1 MTEFKPAKQSL
12 TDLLEYQTYFTDL
25 RRRLHT
31 MPETSYTEEQTA
43 AVIAAELESY
53 GLEVHRG
60 IAKTGVIGVLRNG
73 TSDRCIGLRADID
86 ALPIHEL
93 NELSYKSTVDG
104 KMHACGHDGHTT
116 MLLYA
121 ARHLSTTRAF
131 DGTLVFIFQPAEEGG
146 AGARRMIEEGL
157 WERFPIQEVY
167 GMHNIPGIKAG
178 EFAVKPGPMMAA
190 GDVFKIEFRAKGS
203 HAAMPYL
210 TGDPILAG
218 SAFVQAAQSIVSRSI
233 DPLDSAVVSITRF
246 NGGEATNVIP
256 TLVTLQ
262 GTARTYTKTAQ
273 SAIEQG
279 LKRIGAHIAQAFNVE
294 CNVEYTYGYPATVN
308 SEREAL
314 FSRDVLSEAFGSD
327 VVHTNLPPMMG
338 SEDFSYML
346 QERPGAYI
354 WIGNGDSSGLHTPTY
369 NFNDDILPHGA
380 AAWVSL
386 AENALKA

>member
-1 MTEFKPAKQSL
+1 MTDFKPAKQSL
-12 TDLLEYQTYFTDL
+12 EALAEYHSYFTDL

-31 MPETSYTEEQTA
+31 IPETSYTEEQTSA
-43 AVIAAELESY
+43 IIAAELESY
-53 GLEVHRG
+53 GIEVHRG
-60 IAKTGVIGVLRNG
+60 IAKTGVLGVIRNG
-73 TSDRCIGLRADID
+73 NSDRCIALRADID
-86 ALPIHEL
+86 ALPIYEQNDL
-93 NELSYKSTVDG
+93 PYRSTIDG

-121 ARHLSTTRAF
+121 ARHLSATRAIN
-131 DGTLVFIFQPAEEGG
+131 GTLVFIFQPAEEGG

-178 EFAVKPGPMMAA
+178 DFAVKPGPMMAA
-190 GDVFKIEFRAKGS
+190 GDLFTVTIRAKGA
-203 HAAMPYL
+203 HAALPHT

-218 SAFVQAAQSIVSRSI
+218 SAFVQSAQSIVSRGI

-256 TLVTLQ
+256 TLVTIQ

-273 SAIEQG
+273 ATIADG
-279 LKRIGAHIAQAFNVE
+279 LKRIGASIAQAYNVE
-294 CNVEYTYGYPATVN
+294 CEVEYDYGYPATIN

-314 FSRDVLSEAFGSD
+314 FSRDVLVEAFGSER
-327 VVHTNLPPMMG
+327 VHTNLPPMMG
-338 SEDFSYML
+338 AEDFSFML
-346 QERPGAYI
+346 QERPGAYL

-369 NFNDDILPHGA
+369 NFNDDILPYGA

-386 AENALKA
+386 AESALKA